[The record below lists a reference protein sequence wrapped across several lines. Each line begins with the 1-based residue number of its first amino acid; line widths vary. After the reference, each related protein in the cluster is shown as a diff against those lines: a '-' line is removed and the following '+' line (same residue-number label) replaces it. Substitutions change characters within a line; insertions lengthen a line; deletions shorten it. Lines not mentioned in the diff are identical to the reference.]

1 MTYIPNKSRREQ
13 LGFNPWDASNPEE
26 LAYVLMQLVL
36 QYLPA
41 EPDFCDIQYITNIV
55 TAAEKFQL
63 ACLTDATNVT
73 VINNGNTTS
82 PDYRV
87 MSIVFHSIMR

>member
-1 MTYIPNKSRREQ
+1 MALLSHYIDSRTSAG
-13 LGFNPWDASNPEE
+13 LTTDDSLTFAHG
-26 LAYVLMQLVL
+26 
-36 QYLPA
+36 LPA